1 VYSEKNYSKNENYKN
16 NSDKMFDNGSEMSK
30 ETKLLNGILEMRL
43 KNIDLCKCFQ
53 EDNVQDAHS

>member
-1 VYSEKNYSKNENYKN
+1 
-16 NSDKMFDNGSEMSK
+16 MFDNGSEMSK

-43 KNIDLCKCFQ
+43 KNIDLCKCLQ

>member
-1 VYSEKNYSKNENYKN
+1 
-16 NSDKMFDNGSEMSK
+16 MSK

-53 EDNVQDAHS
+53 EDSQLDVNS